1 VSAAHCFTDRDG
13 GVSAEPYATLNLG
26 DHVGDD
32 PIAVAENRHRAAS
45 VLGGGPIV
53 WMRQVHGRSV
63 ALVDGPRDA
72 AVPDVDAL
80 VTTTV
85 GLALGVL
92 VADCVPVLIDAPGVA
107 AVAHA
112 GRKGLQLGVVPAVL
126 ECLAGLGVEPGDLTA
141 RLGPAAC
148 GACYEVPEQMRA
160 EVAETA
166 PAAFATTR
174 AATPGLDIRAGV
186 AAQLEAAGVRRVEVS
201 SICTI
206 ESPDHFSYR
215 RDGSTGRTA
224 GLLRCAPRAT

>member
-1 VSAAHCFTDRDG
+1 VHCFTDRWG
-13 GVSAEPYATLNLG
+13 GTSAEPYATLNLG

-32 PIAVAENRHRAAS
+32 PVAVEENRRRAAEPLAGAP
-45 VLGGGPIV
+45 VV

-63 ALVDGPRDA
+63 ARVDGPRRN

-92 VADCVPVLIDAPGVA
+92 VADCVPVLLEAPGVA

-126 ECLAGLGVEPGDLTA
+126 QALADLEVAPDALTA

-148 GACYEVPEQMRA
+148 GACYEVPDQMRA
-160 EVAETA
+160 EVAEVA

-174 AATPGLDIRAGV
+174 AGTPGLDIRAGLV
-186 AAQLEAAGVRRVEVS
+186 AQLEAAGVVRVEVS
-201 SICTI
+201 TICTM

-215 RDGSTGRTA
+215 RDGVTGRTA
-224 GLLRCAPRAT
+224 GLLRCGPPRAT